1 MTTSWQSSM
10 KVGIEVVDD
19 DHRQLFALIQEF
31 TAAAESN
38 GGMVDA
44 EQMGEILSRLDAY
57 VKEHFARE
65 ELLQVEA
72 GFDGYEENKRQHDE
86 LTQTLAVFME
96 KFRSGGSGEA
106 KMATEKMKAFLGVW
120 LSQHILK
127 TDMKMR
133 GRILPWAG

>member
-1 MTTSWQSSM
+1 MSTSWQSSM

-31 TAAAESN
+31 NTAAESQ
-38 GGMVDA
+38 GGVVDA
-44 EQMGEILSRLDAY
+44 EQMGAILARLNAY
-57 VKEHFARE
+57 VKAHFARE
-65 ELLQVEA
+65 ELLQQEA

-106 KMATEKMKAFLGVW
+106 KVATEKMKSFLSVW
-120 LSQHILK
+120 LTQHILK